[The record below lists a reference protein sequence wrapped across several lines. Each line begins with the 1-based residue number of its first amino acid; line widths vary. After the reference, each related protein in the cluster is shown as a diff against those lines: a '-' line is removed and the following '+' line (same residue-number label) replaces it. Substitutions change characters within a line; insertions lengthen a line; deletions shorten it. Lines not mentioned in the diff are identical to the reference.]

1 MKILITGGTGLIG
14 TALRKSFQQDNHE
27 VVFISRKPDQA
38 SGSTKAIS
46 WEINAIV
53 HELSDTDVVINLAGT
68 SISGSN
74 PLLMRW
80 TPYRKSLILSSR
92 LEAGK
97 LITEA
102 IQLSSNK
109 PGVLIQAS
117 AIGYYGNTGSDPVD
131 ETNLPGA
138 DFLASV
144 CQEWEKSTAP
154 VESLGVRR
162 VITRIGL
169 VFSED
174 GGLLPL
180 LALPFRFFIGGVIGS
195 GNQVLSWIHIHD
207 VVQAIKFLIEQPQ
220 TQGIYN
226 LTAPNP
232 VDNQAFAQSLGKTLN
247 KPVWLPVPAII
258 FKLGLGEA
266 ATLALDGRQVFPT
279 RLLEAGYQFKYF
291 TLQPGLDNI
300 WRKP

>member
-92 LEAGK
+92 VEAGK

-247 KPVWLPVPAII
+247 KPVWLPVPAFI

-279 RLLEAGYQFKYF
+279 RLLKAGYQFKYL

-300 WRKP
+300 WGKP